1 MLVWHCYPTATS
13 EPTASEHSASCKN
26 LDLADRSCSTDRFQ
40 IVLNDLDVALFTRS
54 AAKLLTRDEARRIA
68 ANIAKLPASLN
79 ATLATRSNTRGECN
93 MPK

>member
-1 MLVWHCYPTATS
+1 MLVPIKEGRLNHLEC
-13 EPTASEHSASCKN
+13 CN
-26 LDLADRSCSTDRFQ
+26 LITCPKSS
-40 IVLNDLDVALFTRS
+40 II
-54 AAKLLTRDEARRIA
+54 IA